1 MTDDKKAAGYVRVS
15 TKKQKEEG
23 SHHKQKRRLLKW
35 AKDNDIEIDIYEDIA
50 ISGQSED
57 REEYEKL
64 MENLENYDTVVVR
77 ELSRFGR
84 SLKQVL
90 NDISKISEKGI
101 SFKSLKEKD
110 IDTDTAMGRAF
121 LQMIG
126 VFNEFWANLAR
137 ERTLEMIERRREEGK
152 PIGRPQKMTP
162 EMVKEAKEL
171 HEINLSYADIARVLK
186 DKYNLDTLSRSTVR
200 RHLVEDK
207 K

>member
-1 MTDDKKAAGYVRVS
+1 MTDKKAAGYIRVS

-35 AKDNDIEIDIYEDIA
+35 AKDNDIDIDIYEDIA

-57 REEYEKL
+57 RKEYKKL

-90 NDISKISEKGI
+90 NDISEISEKGVG
-101 SFKSLKEKD
+101 FKSLKEKD
-110 IDTDTAMGRAF
+110 IDSDTAMGRAF

-152 PIGRPQKMTP
+152 PIGRPQKMTL

-200 RHLVEDK
+200 RYLVEEV
-207 K
+207 